1 MNNHQYAPG
10 RPGFGSRGEDG
21 SAGLAGL
28 SLYFTDYD
36 TTTESALIQTAIIN
50 NVILCSST
58 LYDQAAAVLPG
69 GRTYN
74 SGDLFVDING
84 GVYEITDAST
94 GSYTYKYASLNTA
107 GYFTS
112 AETQTDIHGFRRFFN
127 NNLEPKYI
135 IDNVYASEEANYYS
149 VPSDIYTIES
159 KNFARIEYSNIN
171 QGNYNPFTVYSAGD
185 SDQNSI
191 AIVRDV
197 CSNTFRIGNL
207 DSLGN
212 LRNVKLIFDVS
223 SLRVNKQDSGTHFT
237 PNTVEGTVIT
247 NYEINANSLF
257 NGNFDSSPDSFSA
270 FAGHNYATISWDKSD
285 FANDTDVIM
294 DLHFYKDSSSS
305 TTISVSNASDHIS
318 MIYPCG
324 ETENLTITGLTE
336 STPYRYYMSL
346 MKNGWV
352 RNSDIKYF
360 TTSALPYLYLIHS
373 SAATYLWADS
383 SGTWD
388 GSTRSDSTHY
398 KIDVSTNSITGWY
411 IDGIFNPDDNPC
423 PPYDTGVD
431 WITCNPMEG
440 SAGYSSFLVSVTR
453 NTGSNRSAMF
463 YVNSTA
469 TQKYMYVMQRGP
481 GENIIIP
488 PVDPEPGSE
497 IPYISFTNDGSLDV
511 TTLGNYSID
520 VSIYMYAMA
529 ALSNMGP
536 GEPGG
541 GYAIAQV
548 NFTRENPFYSV
559 LCNVEATWQDNGEIP
574 QTAII
579 RRSLTDI
586 SLGTICT
593 VTGYLDPY
601 QNYPVEVWG
610 EAYIKIV
617 RAKYH
622 GTNVDVSIINNKW
635 NIYYDYNQGYAID
648 QRASYEAP
656 TSNELQ

>member
-318 MIYPCG
+318 LIYPCG
-324 ETENLTITGLTE
+324 TAENLTITGLTE

-360 TTSALPYLYLIHS
+360 TTSAAPYLYIWPN
-373 SAATYLWADS
+373 AATQSLWADA
-383 SGTWD
+383 SGVWD
-388 GSTRSDSTHY
+388 GSTRSDTTHY
-398 KIDVSTNSITGWY
+398 IVDICTNSITGWY
-411 IDGIFNPDDNPC
+411 ISGIYDPEVNPC
-423 PPYDTGVD
+423 PPEGGDID
-431 WITCNPMEG
+431 WITIEPYEG
-440 SAGYSSFLVSVTR
+440 SAGTSYFMISVDR
-453 NTGSNRSAMF
+453 NTLSSNRAGTF
-463 YVNSTA
+463 YINSEAPQT
-469 TQKYMYVMQRGP
+469 YMIINQRGTA
-481 GENIIIP
+481 GYTP
-488 PVDPEPGSE
+488 PSDSSVLGSLS
-497 IPYISFTNDGSLDV
+497 ISFADSGVLDISM
-511 TTLGNYSID
+511 GPYAID
-520 VSIYMYAMA
+520 VSILLRTYV
-529 ALSNMGP
+529 LSTNPTYGTSATAYISNTLP
-536 GEPGG
+536 SYGNSLTSYIQDGNSTPDPAVQPANR
-541 GYAIAQV
+541 YCSIV
-548 NFTRENPFYSV
+548 NVSTNSV
-559 LCNVEATWQDNGEIP
+559 LTVSADLGYYEAGLYDVDAYVYIEI
-574 QTAII
+574 T
-579 RRSLTDI
+579 
-586 SLGTICT
+586 
-593 VTGYLDPY
+593 
-601 QNYPVEVWG
+601 
-610 EAYIKIV
+610 

-622 GTNVDVSIINNKW
+622 GTTTDVSIINRRW
-635 NIYYDYNQGYAID
+635 TAYYNYPGTLVETAY
-648 QRASYEAP
+648 
-656 TSNELQ
+656 